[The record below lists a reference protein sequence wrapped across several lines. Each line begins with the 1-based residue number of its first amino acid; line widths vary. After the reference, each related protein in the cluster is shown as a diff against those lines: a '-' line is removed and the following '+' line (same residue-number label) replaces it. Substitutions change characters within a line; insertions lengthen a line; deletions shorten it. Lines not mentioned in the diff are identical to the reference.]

1 MRSRWSLRCAFA
13 AVIVACSCLAA
24 TQARQAPAD
33 PPALTIRVWKE
44 RRELRL
50 VAGDHVLKTC
60 PVSLGREPNASK
72 LRRGDGRTP
81 QGTYY
86 ISQKLERSRFH
97 RFLGISY
104 PNIDDAD
111 RGYAERL
118 ISANEWADIF
128 FANLQQ
134 TTPPWS
140 TAMGGRVGIH
150 GHGGPSLTPID
161 WTDGCVAVSDPDI
174 DYLFERVPVGTP
186 VIIE

>member
-1 MRSRWSLRCAFA
+1 MRSASWGVFA
-13 AVIVACSCLAA
+13 AVIVACSCLVA
-24 TQARQAPAD
+24 TQARSAPSDTAE
-33 PPALTIRVWKE
+33 LTIRVSKAQH
-44 RRELRL
+44 ELWL
-50 VAGDHVLKTC
+50 LEGDRVLKTC
-60 PVSLGREPNASK
+60 PVSLGRELNASK

-81 QGTYY
+81 EGAYY
-86 ISQKLERSRFH
+86 ISEKRERSRFH

-150 GHGGPSLTPID
+150 GHGGPSFIPID
-161 WTDGCVAVSDPDI
+161 WTDGCVAVSDTDI
-174 DYLFERVPVGTP
+174 DYLYDHVPVGTP
-186 VIIE
+186 VIIK